1 MERAKIISRAPS
13 AWLARNTQTLLYS
26 DRSLVG
32 LMIVVSLLTGV
43 GVICS
48 ITS

>member
-1 MERAKIISRAPS
+1 MISRAPS
-13 AWLARNTQTLLYS
+13 AWLARNAQTLLYS

-32 LMIVVSLLTGV
+32 LMIVVSLLTAAGV
-43 GVICS
+43 VCS